1 MDGRDQINAA
11 DINVRRVHLYM
22 TNYHHNRFI
31 ECRGHNEYHEHIEMR
46 VEIQN
51 GTGSLLIINYQ
62 EVNRRH
68 YYYN

>member
-51 GTGSLLIINYQ
+51 GTGSL
-62 EVNRRH
+62 
-68 YYYN
+68 